1 MIDPVADA
9 KERAVALMQKHLQA
23 KARGDYAKAD
33 ELYAESLFCIKLLKA
48 AGEDLEGVRG

>member
-9 KERAVALMQKHLQA
+9 KEKAVALMQKHLQA

-33 ELYAESLFCIKLLKA
+33 EFYAESLFCIRLLKD
-48 AGEDLEGVRG
+48 AGEDVETIR